1 MKKYIIL
8 TSLIVLTACGGGS
21 GGSPTGDP
29 ARPRN
34 TTSPIVSDK
43 TYNSNKNVTS
53 MVSRLLI
60 SNDSA
65 KRTLARTS
73 TVQYEGA
80 DYKEYDL
87 SDVKFAVADESFETD
102 GMKLI
107 IEPET
112 KEIIALDMD
121 FGAEP
126 GYPTIYKYVR
136 DENGKIT
143 SLEPVSEEEA
153 TDAEM
158 HPEKY
163 LVRTSSNDN
172 EFIGFVNF
180 SDDEDD
186 ENNNENN
193 NQNNNENQNT
203 PGDEELD
210 GANWVQTKVKYN
222 SLGQLS
228 EKHKLRYSD
237 FGNIEIAALPGWR
250 AMFVGGYDIK
260 QIEPQNIDTEKTFN
274 GHATASVVAIKK
286 GTGTAIAL
294 DDKNA
299 SLTFKD
305 GESKLSAEFDKWYN
319 VAYSEEYDENGN
331 AINKTATF
339 TNFKNDGDDK
349 FRMLSDTKDDNGNYI
364 SDTAA
369 NGLVMTAV
377 TNTEQHGS
385 NIETFDSIRSDIRYY
400 GDNGNPSESVGL
412 IQVRD
417 CDGKQCGNNHDEV
430 RMNLGFGGMID
441 IKPVRPQK

>member
-8 TSLIVLTACGGGS
+8 TSLIVLAACGGGS
-21 GGSPTGDP
+21 GGSPAGDHV
-29 ARPRN
+29 RPRN
-34 TTSPIVSDK
+34 TTSPIVSDQ

-80 DYKEYDL
+80 DYQEYDL
-87 SDVKFAVADESFETD
+87 RNVTFAVADEGFDTN

-107 IEPET
+107 IDPET
-112 KEIIALDMD
+112 KEIIALDMG
-121 FGAEP
+121 FGTEP

-153 TDAEM
+153 TDAEK

-180 SDDEDD
+180 NDDEDD
-186 ENNNENN
+186 ENNNEN
-193 NQNNNENQNT
+193 QNNTNTEN
-203 PGDEELD
+203 PGDEEQD
-210 GANWVQTKVKYN
+210 GANWVQTTVKYN

-237 FGNIEIAALPGWR
+237 FGNIDIGNTLPGWR

-260 QIEPQNIDTEKTFN
+260 KIEPKNIETEKTFN
-274 GHATASVVAIKK
+274 GHATGSVVAIKN
-286 GTGTAIAL
+286 GSGSAIAL
-294 DDKNA
+294 DDEKA

-305 GESKLSAEFDKWYN
+305 GESKLSANFTNWYD
-319 VAYSEEYDENGN
+319 VAYNEQYDENGN

-339 TNFKNDGDDK
+339 TNFKDGANNK
-349 FRMLSDTKDDNGNYI
+349 FRMLSDEQENNTYI
-364 SDTAA
+364 SDTTTD
-369 NGLVMTAV
+369 GLVMNAV

-385 NIETFDSIRSDIRYY
+385 NIEQFDSIQSDIRYY

-417 CDGKQCGNNHDEV
+417 CDGNQCGNGNDEV
-430 RMNLGFGGMID
+430 RMNIGFGGMID
-441 IKPVRPQK
+441 IPTVRPQE